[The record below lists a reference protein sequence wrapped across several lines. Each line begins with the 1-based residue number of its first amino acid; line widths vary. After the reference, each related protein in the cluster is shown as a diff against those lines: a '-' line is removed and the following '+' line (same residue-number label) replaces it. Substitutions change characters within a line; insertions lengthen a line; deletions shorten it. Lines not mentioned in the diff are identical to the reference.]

1 MLELLLYSLL
11 IIGCSWVV
19 WMGGSLLEAS
29 SEKLAE
35 FYELPPLVQGTIIAA
50 IGSSFP
56 ELAATVL
63 ATSLHGKFDLG
74 VSAIIGS
81 AIFNILVI
89 PGISG
94 IIVKKMPT
102 DLMLIY
108 KDVQYYVISVAVLM
122 IAFALSVIYY
132 PVADV
137 PGGTYQLGQM
147 NRWIAIIPIVFY
159 GLYLFI
165 QSMETRDFRRSIE
178 RKEVLGVEKDKIK
191 VRKEWGKLT
200 LSLILIIA
208 SVEGLV
214 SGAIFLGEF
223 FNVPDFIWGVTIVA
237 GATSIPDA
245 VVSIK
250 IARKFQGSVSLGNV
264 LGSNIFDLLVAVP
277 VGVLIAGTAIVIFSV
292 AAPLMLFLGV
302 VTIILFVF
310 LRTNLFLLSWEA
322 AVLLGLY
329 GLFVIWMILETFGV
343 TSFVI
348 HQ

>member
-1 MLELLLYSLL
+1 MIELLMYLA
-11 IIGCSWVV
+11 IIVACSWIV
-19 WMGGSLLEAS
+19 WKGGSLLEES

-35 FYELPPLVQGTIIAA
+35 YYELPPLVQGTIIAA

-63 ATSLHGKFDLG
+63 STSIHGKFDLG
-74 VSAIIGS
+74 VSAIVGS

-94 IIVKKMPT
+94 VIVKKMPT
-102 DLMLIY
+102 DIMLIY
-108 KDVQYYVISVAVLM
+108 KDAQYYIISVCILM
-122 IAFALSVIYY
+122 IAFTLAVIYF
-132 PVADV
+132 PTVEVGFEA
-137 PGGTYQLGQM
+137 YQTGVM
-147 NRWIAIIPIVFY
+147 TRWIAIIPIAFY

-165 QSMETRDFRRSIE
+165 QSMETRDFRRNLE
-178 RKEVLGVEKDKIK
+178 RKEILGVEKDKIK
-191 VRKEWGKLT
+191 VGKEWFKLT
-200 LSLILIIA
+200 ISLVLIIG

-277 VGVLIAGTAIVIFSV
+277 VGVLIAGTAVVNFTV
-292 AAPLMLFLGV
+292 AAPLMLFLGLI
-302 VTIILFVF
+302 TIVLFIF
-310 LRTNLFLLSWEA
+310 LRTNLHLLRWEGI
-322 AVLLGLY
+322 VLLALY
-329 GLFVIWMILETFGV
+329 LLFVIWMVLETLGV

-348 HQ
+348 QQ

>member
-1 MLELLLYSLL
+1 MIELFIYIA
-11 IIGCSWVV
+11 IIIACSYIV
-19 WMGGSLLEAS
+19 WRGGSILEES

-35 FYELPPLVQGTIIAA
+35 YYELPPLVQGTIIAA

-63 ATSLHGKFDLG
+63 STSIHGKFDLG
-74 VSAIIGS
+74 VAAIVGS

-94 IIVKKMPT
+94 VIVKKMPT
-102 DLMLIY
+102 DIMLIY
-108 KDVQYYVISVAVLM
+108 KDAQYYMISITILM
-122 IAFALSVIYY
+122 ITFALAVIYF
-132 PVADV
+132 PTVQIGSEA
-137 PGGTYQLGQM
+137 YQLGTM
-147 NRWIAIIPIVFY
+147 NRWIAILPLFFY

-165 QSMETRDFRRSIE
+165 QSMETRDFRRNLE

-191 VRKEWGKLT
+191 VGKEWGMLA
-200 LSLILIIA
+200 LSLLLIVG

-277 VGVLIAGTAIVIFSV
+277 VGVLIAGTAVINFSV
-292 AAPLMLFLGV
+292 AAPLMLFLGLI
-302 VTIILFVF
+302 TIVLFIF
-310 LRTNLFLLSWEA
+310 LRTNLHLLAWEAWVLLS
-322 AVLLGLY
+322 LY
-329 GLFVIWMILETFGV
+329 FLFVVWMIFETLGI

-348 HQ
+348 K

>member
-1 MLELLLYSLL
+1 MLELLMYSA
-11 IIGCSWVV
+11 IILACSWIV
-19 WMGGSLLEAS
+19 WRGGSLLEES

-63 ATSLHGKFDLG
+63 STSLHGKFDLG
-74 VSAIIGS
+74 VSAIVGS

-94 IIVKKMPT
+94 VIVKKMPT

-122 IAFALSVIYY
+122 IAFALSVIYF
-132 PVADV
+132 PIADE
-137 PGGTYQLGQM
+137 PGGTYQLGEM
-147 NRWIAIIPIVFY
+147 NRWIAIIPIIFY

-178 RKEVLGVEKDKIK
+178 RKEILGVEKDKIK
-191 VRKEWGKLT
+191 VGKEWGKLI
-200 LSLILIIA
+200 LSLTLIIG

-214 SGAIFLGEF
+214 AGAIFLGEF
-223 FNVPDFIWGVTIVA
+223 FSVPDFIWGVTIVA

-250 IARKFQGSVSLGNV
+250 IAKKFQGSVSLGNV

-277 VGVLIAGTAIVIFSV
+277 VGVLIAGSAVVNFSV

-302 VTIILFVF
+302 ITIILFIF
-310 LRTNLFLLSWEA
+310 LRTNLKLLAWEA
-322 AVLLGLY
+322 GVLLALY
-329 GLFVIWMILETFGV
+329 AFFVIWMVLETLGV

-348 HQ
+348 H